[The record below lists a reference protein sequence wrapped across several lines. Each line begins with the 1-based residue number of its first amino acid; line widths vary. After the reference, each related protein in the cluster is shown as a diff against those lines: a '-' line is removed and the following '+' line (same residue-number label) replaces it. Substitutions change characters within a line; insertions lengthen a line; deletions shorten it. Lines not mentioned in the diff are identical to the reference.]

1 MWKAF
6 AVLYGLI
13 FVFVLSL
20 AFVTLPPE
28 IAVQLSS
35 ADRAL
40 FYAGLAVEFAAMIG
54 IFAYAFDLR
63 VPPLV
68 ILAAIQLGSRLL
80 VSLHVA
86 GRCLGS
92 RHAHYQPP
100 ARRRRPAVSL
110 FRFAV
115 PASSQLFRLAGRLAL
130 WPPHSAATG
139 LHGLA
144 AARRP
149 LGLAT
154 TCPAERWTRRPS
166 PPKLPPTQIQDDSR
180 CGRHLQFSTCSAS
193 PSAWS

>member
-63 VPPLV
+63 VPPLSFWRPFSWV
-68 ILAAIQLGSRLL
+68 LACWCLYTSLADAWDLVTLITSPQPGDEGLL
-80 VSLHVA
+80 
-86 GRCLGS
+86 
-92 RHAHYQPP
+92 
-100 ARRRRPAVSL
+100 
-110 FRFAV
+110 
-115 PASSQLFRLAGRLAL
+115 
-130 WPPHSAATG
+130 
-139 LHGLA
+139 
-144 AARRP
+144 
-149 LGLAT
+149 
-154 TCPAERWTRRPS
+154 
-166 PPKLPPTQIQDDSR
+166 
-180 CGRHLQFSTCSAS
+180 SAS
-193 PSAWS
+193 FGLLFLLLLNYFGWLGVWRYGRRIAQQPAAMA